1 MISFVCDAVDCVLRI
16 LVIQLTLCFPLLTIF
31 VDLSLGQVFVQPSID
46 LPLLSHSIDVSKFK
60 ISTLTST
67 FTWLIRLLI
76 IYWSITAD
84 ILFMQPTHLTSSTS
98 GLPGKT
104 QYSTSLSIELLDIHK
119 TTLHSSSLSIEPLDV
134 SHITIASTSLRIE
147 HSDHIA
153 HSINPS
159 TTLSSTDSLVVPCHL
174 SQLSNIESS
183 LNFPNSTV
191 GDSYLKISNYSTHFQ
206 GSNYGVTSSDDDG
219 LNIALLIVKTKNV
232 INLESLNW
240 VFPFTNLRHYY
251 KEFTTRRQ
259 LNLEVPAGVCT
270 DTNNIHIDVV
280 QVYALE
286 NVYFNSSLHS
296 VFGNNF
302 PTYVYFRRVASIN
315 VDIILINLCQYSKN
329 VTTKRQLD
337 LDVPAGLHQEN
348 DLRRQFRDV
357 VTITKFVPT
366 LSDCNIFQD
375 LYMCCQPS
383 WFIVEFSKIFKTV
396 DHLLHHARQ
405 YYGKIPTTRHLRLE
419 VRSGLQNLHLEIDI
433 GMETLFLF
441 MDADSE
447 AQWFQLLLPQILL
460 DWTLSRD
467 WQGYNLDASF
477 LCYRDWNQF
486 AISFWQSFSTFAR
499 NNIQTKQQIIIEVTA
514 GVECHP
520 FLNSNFLLLSTVSQ
534 LSNLPSDFYL
544 SYIASSNLSDLV
556 TVHFLENTTSS
567 DSITTSSSLSHV
579 PGLRSIDSLSLSLP
593 SWFACSNNTNCASV
607 RSRSFNFIIS
617 ALFCPST
624 NQCQVEVFDAMDD
637 LTFYGVLDDTNVCF
651 VLPWIISMMY
661 YVLGLANV
669 KQHLPEARTL
679 LTFLDNTYTESD
691 TAYPVFLV
699 VTLSAL
705 KASAYAGEFLLQATS
720 NCAIAVNFLWVL
732 LAFLINPTFFSSIIS
747 LRFPVVE
754 QFSVICPI
762 LHSFSVFLWIAEK
775 ECRQIIRVIAQHRS
789 VYALPSVILWFHIS
803 ILVPKM
809 CRKLG
814 ITIWILQF
822 STFDAMQPAHFDNAF
837 LLCFGTILTS
847 FTSMV
852 PNM

>member
-1 MISFVCDAVDCVLRI
+1 MLSFVCDAVDCVLRI
-16 LVIQLTLCFPLLTIF
+16 LVIQLTLCFPLPTIF
-31 VDLSLGQVFVQPSID
+31 VDLSIGQVFVHQSID
-46 LPLLSHSIDVSKFK
+46 LPLLNHSIDVSKFK

-84 ILFMQPTHLTSSTS
+84 ILFMQPAHLTSSTS

-104 QYSTSLSIELLDIHK
+104 KYSTSLSIELLDIHK

-134 SHITIASTSLRIE
+134 SHTTIASTSLRIE

-183 LNFPNSTV
+183 LNFRNSTV

-251 KEFTTRRQ
+251 KEFTTRHQ

-396 DHLLHHARQ
+396 DRLFHHAQ
-405 YYGKIPTTRHLRLE
+405 
-419 VRSGLQNLHLEIDI
+419 
-433 GMETLFLF
+433 
-441 MDADSE
+441 
-447 AQWFQLLLPQILL
+447 
-460 DWTLSRD
+460 
-467 WQGYNLDASF
+467 
-477 LCYRDWNQF
+477 
-486 AISFWQSFSTFAR
+486 
-499 NNIQTKQQIIIEVTA
+499 
-514 GVECHP
+514 
-520 FLNSNFLLLSTVSQ
+520 
-534 LSNLPSDFYL
+534 
-544 SYIASSNLSDLV
+544 
-556 TVHFLENTTSS
+556 
-567 DSITTSSSLSHV
+567 
-579 PGLRSIDSLSLSLP
+579 
-593 SWFACSNNTNCASV
+593 
-607 RSRSFNFIIS
+607 
-617 ALFCPST
+617 
-624 NQCQVEVFDAMDD
+624 
-637 LTFYGVLDDTNVCF
+637 
-651 VLPWIISMMY
+651 
-661 YVLGLANV
+661 
-669 KQHLPEARTL
+669 
-679 LTFLDNTYTESD
+679 
-691 TAYPVFLV
+691 
-699 VTLSAL
+699 
-705 KASAYAGEFLLQATS
+705 
-720 NCAIAVNFLWVL
+720 
-732 LAFLINPTFFSSIIS
+732 
-747 LRFPVVE
+747 
-754 QFSVICPI
+754 
-762 LHSFSVFLWIAEK
+762 
-775 ECRQIIRVIAQHRS
+775 
-789 VYALPSVILWFHIS
+789 
-803 ILVPKM
+803 
-809 CRKLG
+809 
-814 ITIWILQF
+814 
-822 STFDAMQPAHFDNAF
+822 
-837 LLCFGTILTS
+837 
-847 FTSMV
+847 
-852 PNM
+852 